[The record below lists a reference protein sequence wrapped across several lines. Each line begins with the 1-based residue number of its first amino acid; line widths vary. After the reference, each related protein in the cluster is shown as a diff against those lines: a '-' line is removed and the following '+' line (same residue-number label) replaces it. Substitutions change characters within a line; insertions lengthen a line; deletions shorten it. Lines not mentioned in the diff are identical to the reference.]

1 MEKRRK
7 RGRRQREREAE
18 RWRWTRKDGGKLTK
32 WDREDRVFR
41 VFLRS
46 KVNAR
51 EANPPRSFC
60 TVYYDLKSI
69 YVRPPRRSALI
80 IHGQKKLTIND
91 RVESARLISGFPA
104 AKLMKHTT
112 RNRFSIFVIHL
123 SLVIAFST
131 APPTK
136 CIGQPMGR
144 GRGGGSGGEKKK
156 NVPASTARTVDALI
170 RPLASTKKIVPGR
183 WFDVRS

>member
-7 RGRRQREREAE
+7 RGRGGGERERERETE
-18 RWRWTRKDGGKLTK
+18 RWRYTEGWRKADEVGQGGS
-32 WDREDRVFR
+32 VFR

-60 TVYYDLKSI
+60 TVYCDLKSI

-112 RNRFSIFVIHL
+112 RNRFWIFVIYL
-123 SLVIAFST
+123 S
-131 APPTK
+131 
-136 CIGQPMGR
+136 
-144 GRGGGSGGEKKK
+144 
-156 NVPASTARTVDALI
+156 
-170 RPLASTKKIVPGR
+170 
-183 WFDVRS
+183 